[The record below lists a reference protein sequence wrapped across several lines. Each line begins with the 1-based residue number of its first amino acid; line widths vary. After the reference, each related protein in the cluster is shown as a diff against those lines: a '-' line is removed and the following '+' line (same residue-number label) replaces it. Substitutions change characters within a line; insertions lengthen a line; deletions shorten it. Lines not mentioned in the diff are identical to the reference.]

1 MQQSYDVVIVGGAV
15 MGSSVAY
22 HLAAEPA
29 FDGRV
34 LVVERDP
41 SYAECSTTLSW
52 GGIRQQF
59 TVPES
64 IRMSLFGA
72 QFVKS
77 IGEHL
82 SVDGE
87 VPDIGFREEGY
98 LYLVAED
105 KLETLRAAQEI
116 QHAHGARLAL
126 MGPDEL
132 AESFPDL
139 NLDGVAAGSFGLENE
154 GWVDPAA
161 LSDAFRR
168 KARSLGVEYV
178 DDEVIDIE
186 RVGDRVRGVR
196 LAKGGAVA
204 TGLVVNAAGM
214 HGAKVAAMA
223 GLELPVGPHKV
234 HTYVFDCRQEVRHRP
249 LTIDV
254 SGLVFRPEGTGFIS
268 IYQEGPSQATRVFDF
283 ELDHE
288 RFETLMWPILAHR
301 VPAFEAIKVRRGWAG
316 HYDYNFFDHNA
327 ILGPH
332 PEVAGI
338 MFINGFSG
346 HGLQQSPA
354 AGRGLAEL
362 IVFGA
367 YQSLDLSL
375 FAYDRLIRGEPIPE
389 AYII

>member
-1 MQQSYDVVIVGGAV
+1 MQKSYDVVFVGGAV
-15 MGSSVAY
+15 MGSTVAY

-41 SYAECSTTLSW
+41 SYAECSTTRSW

-64 IRMSLFGA
+64 IRMSLYGA

-87 VPDIGFREEGY
+87 TPDVGFREEGY
-98 LYLVAED
+98 LYLVPEER
-105 KLETLRAAQEI
+105 LEALHAAQKI

-126 MGPDEL
+126 LGPDEL
-132 AESFPDL
+132 AERFPDL
-139 NLDGVAAGSFGLENE
+139 NLEGVAAGSFGLENE

-168 KARSLGVEYV
+168 KARALGVEYLN
-178 DDEVIDIE
+178 DEVVDLE
-186 RVGDRVRGVR
+186 RLGDRVTGVR
-196 LAKGGAVA
+196 LAEGGQVA
-204 TGLVVNAAGM
+204 AGLVVNAAGM
-214 HGAKVAAMA
+214 HAAKVAAMA
-223 GLELPVGPHKV
+223 GIELPVGPHKV
-234 HTYVFDCRQEVRHRP
+234 YTFVFDCQQAIAHRP

-254 SGLVFRPEGTGFIS
+254 TGLVFRPEGTGFIS
-268 IYQEGPSQATRVFDF
+268 IFQEGASEESRCFDF
-283 ELDHE
+283 EIDYE

-301 VPAFEAIKVRRGWAG
+301 VPAFEAIKMRRAWAG
-316 HYDYNFFDHNA
+316 HYDHNFFDHNA

-338 MFINGFSG
+338 LFINGFSG

-354 AGRGLAEL
+354 AGRALAEL
-362 IVFGA
+362 ITFGA
-367 YQSLDLSL
+367 YQSLDLRL
-375 FAYDRLIRGEPIPE
+375 FAYDRIPKGEPIPE